1 MGSRDSVVGVDS
13 APSRVRRRGLV
24 LAAVLVTLLVVM
36 MVGAALTK
44 ALVAHHRQSR
54 LAEQRQQAFWLA
66 ESALQRAVHALAKS
80 PDYSG
85 ETWRVAADVL
95 GGGGGGVAAI
105 KVESIAE
112 PQAGRRIRVEAYFPD
127 EPVQR
132 SLYQRELFVPVAS
145 SASKEPS

>member
-1 MGSRDSVVGVDS
+1 V
-13 APSRVRRRGLV
+13 V
-24 LAAVLVTLLVVM
+24 LAAVLITLLVVM

-66 ESALQRAVHALAKS
+66 ESAVQRAVHALAKS

-95 GGGGGGVAAI
+95 ASGSAGVVTI
-105 KVESIAE
+105 KVESLTE
-112 PQAGRRIRVEAYFPD
+112 PQAGRRIHVEASYPD
-127 EPVQR
+127 DSAHR
-132 SLYQRELFVPVAS
+132 SFCQRELFVPVPGPAPKES
-145 SASKEPS
+145 S